1 LSIQSRIESGGT
13 GDAQDREEQ
22 VVRTPFRWL
31 AMALMLA
38 AAGCTISPRR
48 LVVGGGPGSSG
59 NSEFSVTVSPTSQ
72 IITAGNTGSY
82 TVSVQAING
91 FSGTVS
97 LSASAANSNV
107 VASFNPPSVQ
117 GTGSSTLTITTSSA
131 TPATTTTITI
141 TGADSNTGQSS
152 SVSVT
157 AVIQG
162 GVSTMGEKTP
172 GECVNA
178 TAGAG
183 IQSTGFSPVRT
194 AGFSATFAATP
205 SASVMES
212 DIGFSSRS
220 AEGRTA
226 FAGLIRFSRTG
237 TVLVRDGDSFSA
249 VSRVRYVAGETY
261 HFRLVEDLPAVSY
274 TVFVTPPGGTEVL
287 LGSNLEVPAEQRGSP
302 ALEGWGA
309 EVHSPGGAALTVCS
323 FTLR

>member
-1 LSIQSRIESGGT
+1 
-13 GDAQDREEQ
+13 
-22 VVRTPFRWL
+22 
-31 AMALMLA
+31 
-38 AAGCTISPRR
+38 

-59 NSEFSVTVSPTSQ
+59 NSEFSITVSPTSQ

-97 LSASAANSNV
+97 LSASVANSNV

-141 TGADSNTGQSS
+141 TGADSNSGQSS
-152 SVSVT
+152 NVSVT

-162 GVSTMGEKTP
+162 GISTTDEKTP

-178 TAGAG
+178 AAGAG
-183 IQSTGFSPVRT
+183 IQIAGFSPART

-205 SASVMES
+205 SAPAMEG

-220 AEGRTA
+220 AEGQAA
-226 FAGLIRFSRTG
+226 FAGLVRFSRIG
-237 TVLVRDGDSFSA
+237 TILVRDGGSFSA
-249 VSRVRYVAGETY
+249 STRVRYAAGETY

-274 TVFVTPPGGTEVL
+274 TVFVTPPGGMEVL
-287 LGSNLEVPAEQRGSP
+287 LGSNLEIPSGQRGSP

-309 EVHSPGGAALTVCS
+309 EVSSPGGAQLTVCS

>member
-1 LSIQSRIESGGT
+1 MARGKTRET
-13 GDAQDREEQ
+13 REEQ
-22 VVRTPFRWL
+22 ALRTRFRLL
-31 AMALMLA
+31 AMALTLA
-38 AAGCTISPRR
+38 VTGCTISPRR
-48 LVVGGGPGSSG
+48 AVVGGGPGSSG
-59 NSEFSVTVSPTSQ
+59 NSEFSITVSPTSE

-82 TVSVQAING
+82 TVSVQGVNG

-107 VASFNPPSVQ
+107 VASFSPSSVQ
-117 GTGSSTLTITTSSA
+117 GTGSSTLTITTSSS

-162 GVSTMGEKTP
+162 GVSTMGEKSP

-183 IQSTGFSPVRT
+183 FQNAAFSSART

-205 SASVMES
+205 SAAAMEGEV
-212 DIGFSSRS
+212 GFNLRNVV
-220 AEGRTA
+220 GHTV
-226 FAGLIRFSRTG
+226 FAGLVRFSRTG
-237 TVLVRDGDSFSA
+237 AILVRDGDAFQA
-249 VSRVRYVAGETY
+249 AARVGYAAGDTY
-261 HFRLVEDLPAVSY
+261 DFRVVEDLPAVSY

-287 LGSNLEVPAEQRGSP
+287 LGANLQVPAGQRGSP

-309 EVHSPGGAALTVCS
+309 VVHGPDGAELNVCS
-323 FTLR
+323 LSLR

>member
-1 LSIQSRIESGGT
+1 M
-13 GDAQDREEQ
+13 
-22 VVRTPFRWL
+22 RTRFRWL

-48 LVVGGGPGSSG
+48 QVVGGGPGSSG
-59 NSEFSVTVSPTSQ
+59 NSEFSITVSPTSQ

-82 TVSVQAING
+82 TVNVQAING

-97 LSASAANSNV
+97 LSASASNSNV
-107 VASFNPPSVQ
+107 VASFNPTSVQ
-117 GTGSSTLTITTSSA
+117 GSGSSTLTITTSSS
-131 TPATTTTITI
+131 TPATTSTITI
-141 TGADSNTGQSS
+141 TGADSSSGQSS
-152 SVSVT
+152 NVSVT
-157 AVIQG
+157 AVIQAG
-162 GVSTMGEKTP
+162 ISTAGEKTP

-178 TAGAG
+178 AAGAG
-183 IQSTGFSPVRT
+183 IQSAGFSPVRT

-205 SASVMES
+205 SAFSMEG

-220 AEGRTA
+220 AERQTA

-237 TVLVRDGDSFSA
+237 TILVRDGDSFSA
-249 VSRVRYVAGETY
+249 VTRVRYAAGETY

-287 LGSNLEVPAEQRGSP
+287 LGSNLEIPAEQRGSR
-302 ALEGWGA
+302 ALEGWG
-309 EVHSPGGAALTVCS
+309 VQVSSPGGAELTVCG